1 MSGISLLESAL
12 RYAQKGLPVFPC
24 NPANKQPFTSH
35 GFKDATP
42 NPEHIRAWWT
52 VRPEAMIGLPT
63 GEASGL
69 WVVDCDG
76 AEGLSEFL
84 RRCEEHDYTPE
95 TLYQDTPSGGRHYL
109 FAWPEEGGLGNRAR
123 MWPSVDVRGEGG
135 YIVAAPSCREDG
147 RRYAWGNGLAPAPAP
162 AWLLQAARTKE
173 RSEGVKLNIG
183 LSPASPG
190 SPYGRKALEEEAA
203 KVRSAPRGERN
214 DALNRAAFS
223 LFQLVAGGVLE
234 EQEVQATLE
243 RAAEDCGLARD
254 DGLPSVLKT
263 ISSGRDKGMASP
275 RSVPEKGA
283 QEPETG
289 REDSPVHFL
298 PPPPPVPLEAFP
310 PKARALLTEA
320 AEAYAVPAQVPAST
334 LLALLSCL
342 VGRTRCVEVK
352 RGWKEHGNIW
362 VVLVASSGLG
372 KTPVMNAFFQ
382 PVEAVEIR
390 KFREWKTE
398 IEAYNQE
405 WMDYSRAKKEERGP
419 APKKPIR
426 TQYYLDESTVEAL
439 ADALEQNRRGVMW
452 RADELSGLLASFDK
466 YSSGKEG
473 GTRARL
479 LSAYD
484 CQSWKSNRRTE
495 ERNLHIPAACVSIFG
510 GIQPGMMR
518 KSFDDSDENSGFLPR
533 FMFIR
538 AERERA
544 ALWSDETLSPASHA
558 LLRGIAEHLTGFGLD
573 VDERGEE
580 KPYPV
585 ALSSG
590 AKSLFVHWYNK
601 LAIEDWTQFTEGTAN
616 AVRQKLKGQAIR
628 LCLLLHC
635 LDAAISGEN
644 GLNLIP
650 EDTMRRALLLADW
663 VKENQ
668 LQTLALLKKEK
679 ARPSSPIECAIMKSL
694 VADAER
700 IEADGWKIANARLVE
715 MVNGRLS
722 VEVKP
727 EQIGKAASAL
737 GLGACLVGEK
747 RLRGRTVSPDKLDM
761 FRATVSTVSP
771 VSSCCNTR
779 IAEARQL
786 PGEPSQPSHPNEISS
801 PELRQLRQFK
811 KQPSQSATLAPQQDE
826 TVETVETVPEK
837 QIPDFSP
844 ADGVRWID
852 EDTLEV
858 DP

>member
-69 WVVDCDG
+69 WAVDCDG

-147 RRYAWGNGLAPAPAP
+147 RRYAWGNRLAPAPAP

-243 RAAEDCGLARD
+243 RAAEDC
-254 DGLPSVLKT
+254 
-263 ISSGRDKGMASP
+263 
-275 RSVPEKGA
+275 
-283 QEPETG
+283 
-289 REDSPVHFL
+289 
-298 PPPPPVPLEAFP
+298 
-310 PKARALLTEA
+310 
-320 AEAYAVPAQVPAST
+320 
-334 LLALLSCL
+334 
-342 VGRTRCVEVK
+342 
-352 RGWKEHGNIW
+352 
-362 VVLVASSGLG
+362 
-372 KTPVMNAFFQ
+372 
-382 PVEAVEIR
+382 
-390 KFREWKTE
+390 
-398 IEAYNQE
+398 
-405 WMDYSRAKKEERGP
+405 
-419 APKKPIR
+419 
-426 TQYYLDESTVEAL
+426 
-439 ADALEQNRRGVMW
+439 
-452 RADELSGLLASFDK
+452 
-466 YSSGKEG
+466 
-473 GTRARL
+473 
-479 LSAYD
+479 
-484 CQSWKSNRRTE
+484 
-495 ERNLHIPAACVSIFG
+495 
-510 GIQPGMMR
+510 
-518 KSFDDSDENSGFLPR
+518 
-533 FMFIR
+533 
-538 AERERA
+538 
-544 ALWSDETLSPASHA
+544 
-558 LLRGIAEHLTGFGLD
+558 
-573 VDERGEE
+573 
-580 KPYPV
+580 
-585 ALSSG
+585 
-590 AKSLFVHWYNK
+590 
-601 LAIEDWTQFTEGTAN
+601 
-616 AVRQKLKGQAIR
+616 
-628 LCLLLHC
+628 
-635 LDAAISGEN
+635 
-644 GLNLIP
+644 IP

-771 VSSCCNTR
+771 VSS
-779 IAEARQL
+779 
-786 PGEPSQPSHPNEISS
+786 
-801 PELRQLRQFK
+801 
-811 KQPSQSATLAPQQDE
+811 
-826 TVETVETVPEK
+826 
-837 QIPDFSP
+837 
-844 ADGVRWID
+844 
-852 EDTLEV
+852 
-858 DP
+858 